1 MSDKGYCG
9 GSNNENILPCIFSI
23 TKASDFLKIEKVL
36 RFVLQCHGPTCSFLQ
51 SADYVDIKIAVIHA
65 IQGRKCDDKPLVCKN
80 IHIPNSSIVLYL
92 LDDHKTIILKD
103 KYSQYSEDTKKGGKF
118 QEKDLK
124 CENDDDDIQRCK
136 RKRTTILNKECME
149 ICDDDDEDDSED
161 DDYSVGKKSKK
172 SKKTNK
178 GSKLSMLE
186 EKFIYAK
193 TNRLYVG
200 NNDHD
205 N

>member
-1 MSDKGYCG
+1 MSDKGCG
-9 GSNNENILPCIFSI
+9 GSSSENILPCIFSI

-36 RFVLQCHGPTCSFLQ
+36 RFVLQCHGPACSFLQ

-65 IQGRKCDDKPLVCKN
+65 IQGRKCDDKPLLCKN

-92 LDDHKTIILKD
+92 LDDHRTIILKD
-103 KYSQYSEDTKKGGKF
+103 KYSQYSEDIKKGGNF

-124 CENDDDDIQRCK
+124 CQNDGDDIRSCK
-136 RKRTTILNKECME
+136 RKRTAILKKQDSME
-149 ICDDDDEDDSED
+149 IGDDEDDDSED

-172 SKKTNK
+172 SKKPNND
-178 GSKLSMLE
+178 SKLSVLE

-193 TNRLYVG
+193 TNNRLYMG
-200 NNDHD
+200 NSDH
-205 N
+205 